1 MYNGLIKWR
10 NEVSAITDQEKKDAY
25 QRFLNQSWD
34 QLVQTNVKAMNVAIA
49 GGAAQGDLVQMLMH
63 NTITWKEGQ
72 KLTDVQKIAQIVQQ
86 RRKAAADDAC

>member
-1 MYNGLIKWR
+1 MGIL
-10 NEVSAITDQEKKDAY
+10 TDQEKRDAY
-25 QRFLNQSWD
+25 QRFITQSWD
-34 QLVQTNVKAMNVAIA
+34 ELVQTNVNAMNVATA

-86 RRKAAADDAC
+86 RRKDAGC